1 MLAGVAIGFRDPI
14 VVAVLGIHSSR
25 CTIAQ
30 QSCVTR
36 LTSTR
41 GGRMQRPVTEA
52 RSAKVAAGTLDV
64 SILSIATANPEYRV
78 NQRDAWKGAKAVFP
92 HLASMEALYI
102 NTGIET
108 RYSCVPPDWCKI
120 PHSWEDRTEVYQQQ
134 ALALLEEVA
143 VKAIGEAGLS
153 ITDIDMIV
161 LNTITGLSIPSLD
174 AKLINRLNL
183 RPTVERLPIFGLGC
197 GGGVGGLARAA
208 RLARGYPGAN
218 VLFLTVDLC
227 SLCARPNDPSIAMF
241 VSAALF
247 GDGAAAIVLR
257 ADNDLEKMDRR
268 SCPIITAVG
277 EHCWQNTEHIMG
289 WDIRGDGFGV
299 VLSPELPALMRK
311 ALRPAVDEFLHR
323 HNLPLESFR
332 GFLLHPGGRKVLET
346 AEDVLQIDRD
356 LVAHS
361 WAVLRDYG
369 NMSSVTSMF
378 VLDRAVRAGD
388 TGPHL

>member
-1 MLAGVAIGFRDPI
+1 
-14 VVAVLGIHSSR
+14 
-25 CTIAQ
+25 
-30 QSCVTR
+30 
-36 LTSTR
+36 
-41 GGRMQRPVTEA
+41 MQRPVADVCPGKE
-52 RSAKVAAGTLDV
+52 SVGSLDV
-64 SILSIATANPEYRV
+64 AILSIATANPEYRV
-78 NQRDAWKGAKAVFP
+78 KQRDAWKGAKEIFP
-92 HLASMEALYI
+92 HLSRMEALYT

-108 RYSCVPPDWCKI
+108 RYSCVPPDWCKV
-120 PHSWEDRTEVYQQQ
+120 PHGWEERTEIYQQH
-134 ALALLEEVA
+134 AMGLLEKVA
-143 VKAIGEAGLS
+143 IKAIAEARLS
-153 ITDIDMIV
+153 LTDIDVLV

-183 RPTVERLPIFGLGC
+183 HPTVERLPIFGLGC

-208 RLARGYPGAN
+208 RLARGYRGAN

-299 VLSPELPALMRK
+299 VLSLELPALMRK

-323 HNLPLESFR
+323 HNLPLEGFR

-388 TGPHL
+388 KGPHLLAAFGPGFSAYFIALTL

>member
-1 MLAGVAIGFRDPI
+1 
-14 VVAVLGIHSSR
+14 
-25 CTIAQ
+25 
-30 QSCVTR
+30 
-36 LTSTR
+36 
-41 GGRMQRPVTEA
+41 MQRPVTEA
-52 RSAKVAAGTLDV
+52 RSARGAAGTLDV

-78 NQRDAWKGAKAVFP
+78 NQRDAWEGAKAVFP

-108 RYSCVPPDWCKI
+108 RYSCVPPDWCKT
-120 PHSWEDRTEVYQQQ
+120 PHSWEERTEIYQRH
-134 ALALLEEVA
+134 ALALLEGVA
-143 VKAIGEAGLS
+143 VKAIGDARLS
-153 ITDIDMIV
+153 VTDIDMIV

-174 AKLINRLNL
+174 AKLINRLSF

-197 GGGVGGLARAA
+197 GGGVGGLGRAA
-208 RLARGYPGAN
+208 QLARGCPGAN
-218 VLFLTVDLC
+218 ILFLTVDLC
-227 SLCARPNDPSIAMF
+227 SLCARPNDPSVAMF

-247 GDGAAAIVLR
+247 GDGAAGIVLR
-257 ADNDLEKMDRR
+257 AEGNSAKIDRR
-268 SCPIITAVG
+268 GKPVITAVG

-289 WDIRGDGFGV
+289 WDIKEDGFGV
-299 VLSPELPALMRK
+299 VLSPQLPALMRK
-311 ALRPAVDEFLHR
+311 ALRPAVNDFLR
-323 HNLPLESFR
+323 RNDLALEGFK

-378 VLDRAVRAGD
+378 VLDRAVRAGEK
-388 TGPHL
+388 GPHFLAAFGPGFSAYFIA

>member
-1 MLAGVAIGFRDPI
+1 
-14 VVAVLGIHSSR
+14 
-25 CTIAQ
+25 
-30 QSCVTR
+30 
-36 LTSTR
+36 
-41 GGRMQRPVTEA
+41 MQRLAVDASPGKE
-52 RSAKVAAGTLDV
+52 SLGSLDV
-64 SILSIATANPEYRV
+64 AILSIATANPQHRV
-78 NQRDAWKGAKAVFP
+78 NQRDAWEGAKAIFP
-92 HLASMEALYI
+92 HLARMEALYT

-108 RYSCVPPDWCKI
+108 RYSCVPPDWCKV
-120 PHSWEDRTEVYQQQ
+120 PHSWEERTEIYQRH
-134 ALALLEEVA
+134 AMGLLEEVA
-143 VKAIGEAGLS
+143 IKAVSEARLS
-153 ITDIDMIV
+153 VTDIEV
-161 LNTITGLSIPSLD
+161 VVFNTITGLSIPSLD
-174 AKLINRLNL
+174 AKLINRLGFC
-183 RPTVERLPIFGLGC
+183 PTVERLPIFGLGC

-218 VLFLTVDLC
+218 ILFLTVDLC
-227 SLCARPNDPSIAMF
+227 SLCARPNDSSLAMF

-247 GDGAAAIVLR
+247 GDGAAGIVLR
-257 ADNDLEKMDRR
+257 AESNPGKMDRA
-268 SCPIITAVG
+268 IITAVG

-289 WDIRGDGFGV
+289 WDIKGDGFGV

-311 ALRPAVDEFLHR
+311 ALRPAVDDFLRR
-323 HNLPLESFR
+323 HDLALEGFR

-388 TGPHL
+388 KGPHLLGAFGPGFSAYFIALTL

>member
-1 MLAGVAIGFRDPI
+1 
-14 VVAVLGIHSSR
+14 
-25 CTIAQ
+25 
-30 QSCVTR
+30 
-36 LTSTR
+36 
-41 GGRMQRPVTEA
+41 MQRPVTEA
-52 RSAKVAAGTLDV
+52 RSAKVAARTLDV

-120 PHSWEDRTEVYQQQ
+120 PHSWEERTEVYQQH

-153 ITDIDMIV
+153 VTDIDMIV

-174 AKLINRLNL
+174 AKLINRLRF

-208 RLARGYPGAN
+208 QLARGSPGAN
-218 VLFLTVDLC
+218 ILFLTVDLC
-227 SLCARPNDPSIAMF
+227 SLCARPNDPSVAMF

-257 ADNDLEKMDRR
+257 AGADPVEPTGNRPL
-268 SCPIITAVG
+268 ITAVG

-289 WDIRGDGFGV
+289 WDIKSDGFGV
-299 VLSPELPALMRK
+299 VLSPELPALMRH
-311 ALRPAVDEFLHR
+311 ALRPAVDNFLDRHGLSLGEF
-323 HNLPLESFR
+323 E
-332 GFLLHPGGRKVLET
+332 GFLLHPGGRKILET
-346 AEDVLQIDRD
+346 AEHVLDIDRN

-378 VLDRAVRAGD
+378 VLDRAVRSENKGQHLLAAF
-388 TGPHL
+388 GPGFSAYFIALTL

>member
-1 MLAGVAIGFRDPI
+1 
-14 VVAVLGIHSSR
+14 
-25 CTIAQ
+25 
-30 QSCVTR
+30 
-36 LTSTR
+36 
-41 GGRMQRPVTEA
+41 MQRPVTEA
-52 RSAKVAAGTLDV
+52 RSARGAAGTLDV

-78 NQRDAWKGAKAVFP
+78 NQRDAWQGAKAVFP

-120 PHSWEDRTEVYQQQ
+120 PHGWEERTEIYQRH

-143 VKAIGEAGLS
+143 VKAISEAGLS
-153 ITDIDMIV
+153 VTDIDMIV

-174 AKLINRLNL
+174 AKLINRLSF

-208 RLARGYPGAN
+208 QLARGTPGAN

-227 SLCARPNDPSIAMF
+227 SLCARPNDPSVAMF

-257 ADNDLEKMDRR
+257 AGVNPVDSSGGRPL
-268 SCPIITAVG
+268 ITAVG

-289 WDIRGDGFGV
+289 WDIKGDGFGV
-299 VLSPELPALMRK
+299 VLSPELPALMRN
-311 ALRPAVDEFLHR
+311 ALRPAVDKFLDRHGLSLDEFK
-323 HNLPLESFR
+323 
-332 GFLLHPGGRKVLET
+332 GFLLHPGGRKILET
-346 AEDVLQIDRD
+346 AEHVLNIDRN

-378 VLDRAVRAGD
+378 VLDRAVRSEAKGQHLLAAF
-388 TGPHL
+388 GPGFSAYFIALIL

>member
-1 MLAGVAIGFRDPI
+1 
-14 VVAVLGIHSSR
+14 
-25 CTIAQ
+25 
-30 QSCVTR
+30 
-36 LTSTR
+36 
-41 GGRMQRPVTEA
+41 MQRHLPEA
-52 RSAKVAAGTLDV
+52 HSRNEALPLEID
-64 SILSIATANPEYRV
+64 ILSVATANPKYKV
-78 NQRDAWKGAKAVFP
+78 DQRDAWEGARSIFP
-92 HLASMEALYI
+92 HLARMEALYT

-108 RYSCVPPDWCKI
+108 RYSGVPPDWCKV
-120 PHSWEDRTEVYQQQ
+120 PHTWEERTEVYQRH
-134 ALALLEEVA
+134 ALLLLEEVA
-143 VKAIGEAGLS
+143 VKAVAEAQLS
-153 ITDIDMIV
+153 LADIDMVV

-174 AKLINRLNL
+174 AKLINRLNF

-227 SLCARPNDPSIAMF
+227 SLCARPNDPSVAMF

-257 ADNDLEKMDRR
+257 ASANPVDSAGTRPLIK
-268 SCPIITAVG
+268 AVG

-289 WDIRGDGFGV
+289 WDIKSDGFGV
-299 VLSPELPALMRK
+299 VLSPELPALMRS
-311 ALRPAVDEFLHR
+311 ALRPAVDKFLDHHGLSLDEF
-323 HNLPLESFR
+323 E
-332 GFLLHPGGRKVLET
+332 GFLLHPGGRKILET
-346 AEDVLQIDRD
+346 AEHVLDIDRD

-378 VLDRAVRAGD
+378 VLDRAVRSEGKGQHLLAAF
-388 TGPHL
+388 GPGFSAYFIALTL

>member
-1 MLAGVAIGFRDPI
+1 V
-14 VVAVLGIHSSR
+14 
-25 CTIAQ
+25 
-30 QSCVTR
+30 
-36 LTSTR
+36 
-41 GGRMQRPVTEA
+41 
-52 RSAKVAAGTLDV
+52 
-64 SILSIATANPEYRV
+64 
-78 NQRDAWKGAKAVFP
+78 P
-92 HLASMEALYI
+92 H
-102 NTGIET
+102 G
-108 RYSCVPPDWCKI
+108 
-120 PHSWEDRTEVYQQQ
+120 WEERTEIYQQH
-134 ALALLEEVA
+134 AMGLLEKVTINAVA
-143 VKAIGEAGLS
+143 EAHLS
-153 ITDIDMIV
+153 LTDIDVLV

-174 AKLINRLNL
+174 AKLINRLGF

-247 GDGAAAIVLR
+247 GDGAAGIVLR
-257 ADNDLEKMDRR
+257 SRRNSGKMDQGD
-268 SCPIITAVG
+268 CPTITAVG

-289 WDIRGDGFGV
+289 WDIKGDGFGV

-311 ALRPAVDEFLHR
+311 ALRPAVDDFLRR
-323 HNLPLESFR
+323 HDLTLEGFK

-346 AEDVLQIDRD
+346 AEDALQIDRN

-378 VLDRAVRAGD
+378 VLDRAIRTRD
-388 TGPHL
+388 KGPHLLAAFGPGFSAYFIALIL

>member
-1 MLAGVAIGFRDPI
+1 
-14 VVAVLGIHSSR
+14 
-25 CTIAQ
+25 
-30 QSCVTR
+30 
-36 LTSTR
+36 
-41 GGRMQRPVTEA
+41 
-52 RSAKVAAGTLDV
+52 
-64 SILSIATANPEYRV
+64 
-78 NQRDAWKGAKAVFP
+78 
-92 HLASMEALYI
+92 MEALYT

-108 RYSCVPPDWCKI
+108 RYSGVPPDWCKV
-120 PHSWEDRTEVYQQQ
+120 PHGWEERTEIYQRH
-134 ALALLEEVA
+134 AMGLLEEVA
-143 VKAIGEAGLS
+143 IKAVAEARLS
-153 ITDIDMIV
+153 LTDIDVVV

-174 AKLINRLNL
+174 AKLINRMSF

-218 VLFLTVDLC
+218 ILFLTVDLC
-227 SLCARPNDPSIAMF
+227 SLCARPNDPSVAMF

-247 GDGAAAIVLR
+247 GDGAAGIVLR
-257 ADNDLEKMDRR
+257 AEGNSAKIDRR
-268 SCPIITAVG
+268 GKPVITAVG

-289 WDIRGDGFGV
+289 WDIKEDGFGV

-311 ALRPAVDEFLHR
+311 ALRPAVNDFLR
-323 HNLPLESFR
+323 RNDLALEGFK

-378 VLDRAVRAGD
+378 VLDRAVRSGD
-388 TGPHL
+388 KGPHLLAAFGPGFSAYFIALTL

>member
-1 MLAGVAIGFRDPI
+1 
-14 VVAVLGIHSSR
+14 
-25 CTIAQ
+25 
-30 QSCVTR
+30 
-36 LTSTR
+36 
-41 GGRMQRPVTEA
+41 MQRPVTEA
-52 RSAKVAAGTLDV
+52 RSARGAAGTLDV

-78 NQRDAWKGAKAVFP
+78 NQRDAWEGAKAVFP

-108 RYSCVPPDWCKI
+108 RYSCVPPDWCKT
-120 PHSWEDRTEVYQQQ
+120 PHSWEERTEIYQRH
-134 ALALLEEVA
+134 ALALLEGVA
-143 VKAIGEAGLS
+143 VKAIGDAGLS
-153 ITDIDMIV
+153 VADIDMIV

-174 AKLINRLNL
+174 AKLINRLSF

-208 RLARGYPGAN
+208 QLARGCPGAN
-218 VLFLTVDLC
+218 ILFLTVDLC
-227 SLCARPNDPSIAMF
+227 SLCARPNDPSVAMF

-257 ADNDLEKMDRR
+257 ASANPVDSAGNRPLIK
-268 SCPIITAVG
+268 AVG

-289 WDIRGDGFGV
+289 WDIKSDGFGV
-299 VLSPELPALMRK
+299 VLSPELPALMRN
-311 ALRPAVDEFLHR
+311 ALRPAVDIFLDRHGLSLDEF
-323 HNLPLESFR
+323 E
-332 GFLLHPGGRKVLET
+332 GFLLHPGGRKILET
-346 AEDVLQIDRD
+346 AEHVLDIDRD

-378 VLDRAVRAGD
+378 VLDRAVRSEGKGQHLLAAF
-388 TGPHL
+388 GPGFSAYFIALTL